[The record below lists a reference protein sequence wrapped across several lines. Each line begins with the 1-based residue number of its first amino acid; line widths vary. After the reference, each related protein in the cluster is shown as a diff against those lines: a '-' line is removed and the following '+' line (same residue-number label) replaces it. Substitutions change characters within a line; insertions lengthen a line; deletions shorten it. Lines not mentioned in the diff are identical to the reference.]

1 MVFAMTKDHAL
12 HFPLSLE
19 SHGITYTYP
28 LFKFVQV
35 DHADQ
40 LLKHGHVYIP
50 ALEDFRD
57 EKKYGGKIFDPKEGM
72 AYFTQQSK
80 NTPEIQIKH
89 CTKIALSKF
98 FVFCLTRNFD
108 LESLTWAMSDGKKCC
123 VMLAEPVQ
131 FFKGVN
137 DRFDDT
143 NFFGALPCLYSG
155 RTISEDDHTY
165 EAVAFNTPHF
175 PFVIDDF
182 FNRAFRH
189 PLWAAYIKDSS
200 YAQQQEL
207 RGVWGFKNIDA
218 PKVSA
223 IQATKC
229 DTGKLILIHFD
240 KMFGYEAKSPNI
252 KFRVRAL
259 SANQEEL
266 LSISFESLEHIF
278 SPIVFKTYDSNELML
293 GLCSSTNIFRGGNVN
308 GGLGSIHADGVYIAG
323 HIPLAEVH
331 SIEYLFGAAN
341 EGTTAKESALI

>member
-1 MVFAMTKDHAL
+1 MTNDHEL

-19 SHGITYTYP
+19 SQGITYTYP
-28 LFKFVQV
+28 LFKFMQA
-35 DHADQ
+35 DHAVQ
-40 LLKHGHVYIP
+40 LLEHGHVYIP

-57 EKKYGGKIFDPKEGM
+57 EKKYGGKIFDPKEGI
-72 AYFTQQSK
+72 AFFTQQSK
-80 NTPEIQIKH
+80 NTPEIQVTH
-89 CTKIALSKF
+89 RTKVVLRNF

-108 LESLTWAMSDGKKCC
+108 LESLRWAMSEGKKCC
-123 VMLAEPVQ
+123 VMLAEPLQ

-137 DRFDDT
+137 DRFNDT
-143 NFFGALPCLYSG
+143 HFFGALPCIYSG
-155 RTISEDDHTY
+155 RTIPEDHHTY
-165 EAVAFNTPHF
+165 EAVAFKTPHF
-175 PFVIDDF
+175 QFAIDNF

-218 PKVSA
+218 PKVPA

-240 KMFGYEAKSPNI
+240 AMLGYDSKAPKI

-266 LSISFESLEHIF
+266 LSVTFESLEHIF
-278 SPIVFKTYDSNELML
+278 SPIVFKTYESNALML
-293 GLCSSTNIFRGGNVN
+293 GFCSSANIFPGGNVK
-308 GGLGSIHADGVYIAG
+308 GGLGSIIADGISIVG
-323 HIPLAEVH
+323 HIPLVEVQ
-331 SIEYLFGAAN
+331 SIEYLCDAVN
-341 EGTTAKESALI
+341 EETIAKEITLI